1 MNTSMEAS
9 VRGTSVVQ
17 DLVDA
22 PVLRALAAHFAEAGY
37 ELYLV
42 GGSVRDALLHRPT
55 HDLDLATD
63 AHPPEIKRLLALAG
77 PDSRYDVGEKF
88 GTIGATFGEW
98 VVEITT
104 YRSEQYA
111 FASRK
116 PAVTFGTN
124 LEDDLSRRD
133 FTINAIA
140 QEPAAG
146 GMLDPFHGLQD
157 LQRGLIRAVGDPAE
171 RFQED
176 PLRMLRAVRF
186 AAELD
191 FRIDPATRE
200 ALQQQAGALEHVSTE
215 RIAAEMTRMLT
226 ADQTVVGLEILCGTG
241 LASYVIPELLPLR
254 STGQDGRHKDV
265 FGHTLKVVEN
275 VPATPVLRWAALL
288 HDIGKPKTKTVQDG
302 KVHFFRHE
310 MVGARMARRILR
322 RLRFDRE
329 SSERI
334 QRLVAEHLRPN
345 LYTPEWTDGAVR
357 RFLRETEGV
366 TDDLFALSRA
376 DITSYRRSR
385 VEAGVARVNHLE
397 ARCRELQAQEDVA
410 QLRSPLDG
418 NDLMTMFNRGPGPW
432 IKPIK
437 DHLLNHVIDGDLAQD
452 DKETASTLAREFAEQ
467 HPGKLS
473 EKRSA
478 AQKD

>member
-1 MNTSMEAS
+1 QE
-9 VRGTSVVQ
+9 
-17 DLVDA
+17 
-22 PVLRALAAHFAEAGY
+22 
-37 ELYLV
+37 
-42 GGSVRDALLHRPT
+42 
-55 HDLDLATD
+55 
-63 AHPPEIKRLLALAG
+63 
-77 PDSRYDVGEKF
+77 
-88 GTIGATFGEW
+88 
-98 VVEITT
+98 
-104 YRSEQYA
+104 YA

-116 PAVTFGTN
+116 PAVTFGTS
-124 LEDDLSRRD
+124 LEEDLSRRD

-140 QEPAAG
+140 QEPATG

-171 RFQED
+171 RFRED

-186 AAELD
+186 AAELG
-191 FRIDPATRE
+191 FRIDPTTRA
-200 ALQQQAGALEHVSTE
+200 ALELQAGALEHVSTE
-215 RIAAEMTRMLT
+215 RIAAEMTRLLV
-226 ADQTVVGLEILCGTG
+226 ADQPALGLEALCDTG
-241 LASYVIPELLPLR
+241 LAAYVMPELLPLR

-275 VPATPVLRWAALL
+275 VPATPILRWAALL
-288 HDIGKPKTKTVQDG
+288 HDIGKPRTKTIQDG

-310 MVGARMARRILR
+310 MVGARMARKILR
-322 RLRFDRE
+322 RLRFDRD

-357 RFLRETEGV
+357 RFLRETEGI

-410 QLRSPLDG
+410 KLQSPLDG
-418 NDLMTMFNRGPGPW
+418 NDLMTMFDRGPGPW

-437 DHLLNHVIDGDLAQD
+437 DYLLELVIDGELAQD
-452 DKETASTLAREFAEQ
+452 DRKSAVKLAQNFANQNPEVF
-467 HPGKLS
+467 G
-473 EKRSA
+473 E
-478 AQKD
+478 

>member
-1 MNTSMEAS
+1 MS
-9 VRGTSVVQ
+9 VRGASVVEN
-17 DLVDA
+17 LVDA
-22 PVLRALAAHFAEAGY
+22 PILGGLAQRFQAAGH

-42 GGSVRDALLHRPT
+42 GGSVRDGLLHRPT

-63 AHPPEIKRLLALAG
+63 AHPPEIKRLLAQAQ

-88 GTIGATFGEW
+88 GTIGAVFGDW

-104 YRSEQYA
+104 YRSEEYA

-116 PAVTFGTN
+116 PAVTFGTS
-124 LEDDLSRRD
+124 LEEDLSRRD

-140 QEPAAG
+140 QEPSTG

-157 LQRGLIRAVGDPAE
+157 LQRGVIRAVGDPAE
-171 RFQED
+171 RFRED

-186 AAELD
+186 AAELG
-191 FRIDPATRE
+191 FRIDPTTRE
-200 ALQQQAGALEHVSTE
+200 ALERQAEALEHVSEE
-215 RIAAEMTRMLT
+215 RIAAEMTRLLV
-226 ADQTVVGLEILCGTG
+226 AREPARGLEILCDSG
-241 LASYVIPELLPLR
+241 LAAYCLPELLPLR
-254 STGQDGRHKDV
+254 GTSQDGRHKDV

-275 VPATPVLRWAALL
+275 VSSTPILRWAALL
-288 HDIGKPKTKTVQDG
+288 HDIGKPKTKTVQNG

-310 MVGARMARRILR
+310 IVGARMARRVLR

-329 SSERI
+329 SGERI
-334 QRLVAEHLRPN
+334 ERLVAEHLRPN
-345 LYTPEWTDGAVR
+345 LYTPDWTDGAVR
-357 RFLRETEGV
+357 RFVRETEGI

-410 QLRSPLDG
+410 KLQSPLDG
-418 NDLMTMFNRGPGPW
+418 NDLMTMFDRGPGPW

-437 DHLLNHVIDGDLAQD
+437 DYLLELVIDGELAQD
-452 DKETASTLAREFAEQ
+452 DRETAARLARDFAEQ
-467 HPGKLS
+467 SPDAIAK
-473 EKRSA
+473 
-478 AQKD
+478 

>member
-1 MNTSMEAS
+1 MSKSVEATA
-9 VRGTSVVQ
+9 RGTSVVEN
-17 DLVDA
+17 LVAA
-22 PVLRALAAHFAEAGY
+22 PILRTLAAQFSEVGY

-63 AHPPEIKRLLALAG
+63 AHPPAIKRLLAQAG
-77 PDSRYDVGEKF
+77 PDARYDVGEKF
-88 GTIGATFGEW
+88 GTIGATFGDW

-104 YRSEQYA
+104 YRSEEYA

-124 LEDDLSRRD
+124 LEEDLSRRD

-140 QEPAAG
+140 QEPSTG

-171 RFQED
+171 RFRED

-186 AAELD
+186 AAELG
-191 FRIDPATRE
+191 FSIDPATRA
-200 ALQQQAGALEHVSTE
+200 ALVEQAGALEHVSTE
-215 RIAAEMTRMLT
+215 RIAAEMTRLLV
-226 ADQTVVGLEILCGTG
+226 ADQPSLGLDELCGSG
-241 LASYVIPELLPLR
+241 LAAYVMPELLPLR
-254 STGQDGRHKDV
+254 STSQDGRHKDV

-275 VPATPVLRWAALL
+275 IPATPLLRWAALL
-288 HDIGKPKTKTVQDG
+288 HDIGKPRTKTVEDG

-310 MVGARMARRILR
+310 MVGARMARKILR
-322 RLRFDRE
+322 RLRFDRD

-357 RFLRETEGV
+357 RFLRETEGI

-410 QLRSPLDG
+410 KLQSPLDG
-418 NDLMTMFNRGPGPW
+418 NDLMIMFDRSPGPW

-437 DHLLNHVIDGDLAQD
+437 DYLLELVIDGELAQD
-452 DKETASTLAREFAEQ
+452 DRETAAILAKGFAERN
-467 HPGKLS
+467 PDVLG
-473 EKRSA
+473 E
-478 AQKD
+478 

>member
-1 MNTSMEAS
+1 MS
-9 VRGTSVVQ
+9 VHGTSVVAN
-17 DLVDA
+17 LVDA
-22 PVLRALAAHFAEAGY
+22 PILRTLAAQFGEAGY

-42 GGSVRDALLHRPT
+42 GGSVRDGLLHRPT
-55 HDLDLATD
+55 HDLDFATD
-63 AHPPEIKRLLALAG
+63 AHPPVIKRLLARAQ

-104 YRSEQYA
+104 YRSEEYA
-111 FASRK
+111 FANRK

-140 QEPAAG
+140 QEPTTG

-157 LQRGLIRAVGDPAE
+157 LQRGLIRAVGNPAA
-171 RFQED
+171 RFRED
-176 PLRMLRAVRF
+176 PLRMLRALRF
-186 AAELD
+186 AAELG
-191 FRIDPATRE
+191 FHIDAATLAAMRE
-200 ALQQQAGALEHVSTE
+200 QARALEHVSTE
-215 RIAAEMTRMLT
+215 RIAVEMTRLL
-226 ADQTVVGLEILCGTG
+226 VGERPAGSLETLCDTG
-241 LASYVIPELLPLR
+241 LAEVVIPELLPLR
-254 STGQDGRHKDV
+254 GTSQDDRRHKDV

-275 VPATPVLRWAALL
+275 VPATSLLRWAALL

-310 MVGARMARRILR
+310 TVGARMARRILR
-322 RLRFDRE
+322 RLRCDRD

-345 LYTPEWTDGAVR
+345 LYTPDWTDGAVR
-357 RFLRETEGV
+357 RFLRETEGI

-410 QLRSPLDG
+410 QLKSPLDG
-418 NDLMTMFNRGPGPW
+418 NDLMIMFDRGPGPW

-437 DHLLNHVIDGDLAQD
+437 DYLLELVIDGELAQD
-452 DKETASTLAREFAEQ
+452 DRESAVKLAREFAGQ
-467 HPGKLS
+467 N
-473 EKRSA
+473 
-478 AQKD
+478 QD

>member
-1 MNTSMEAS
+1 
-9 VRGTSVVQ
+9 VVQ
-17 DLVDA
+17 DLVGA
-22 PVLRALAAHFAEAGY
+22 PILRTLAAHFSEAGY

-63 AHPPEIKRLLALAG
+63 AHPPVIKRLLAQAR

-104 YRSEQYA
+104 YRSEEYA

-116 PAVTFGTN
+116 PAVTFGTS

-140 QEPAAG
+140 QEPATG
-146 GMLDPFHGLQD
+146 GMLDPFQGLHD

-171 RFQED
+171 RFRED

-186 AAELD
+186 AAELG
-191 FRIDPATRE
+191 FHIDPATRA
-200 ALQQQAGALEHVSTE
+200 ALELQAGALEHVSTE
-215 RIAAEMTRMLT
+215 RIAAEMTRLLV
-226 ADQTVVGLEILCGTG
+226 ADQPTLGLEVLCDTG
-241 LASYVIPELLPLR
+241 LAAYVMPELLPLR

-275 VPATPVLRWAALL
+275 VPATPILRWAALL
-288 HDIGKPKTKTVQDG
+288 HDIGKPRTKSVQDG

-310 MVGARMARRILR
+310 MVGARMARKILR
-322 RLRFDRE
+322 RLRFDRD
-329 SSERI
+329 SGERI

-357 RFLRETEGV
+357 RFLRETEGI

-410 QLRSPLDG
+410 QLQSPLDG
-418 NDLMTMFNRGPGPW
+418 NDLMTMFDRGPGPW

-437 DHLLNHVIDGDLAQD
+437 EYLLDRVIDGELAQD
-452 DKETASTLAREFAEQ
+452 DKETAAKLAQEFAVRN
-467 HPGKLS
+467 PD
-473 EKRSA
+473 R
-478 AQKD
+478 

>member
-1 MNTSMEAS
+1 ME
-9 VRGTSVVQ
+9 VTTRGTSVVEN
-17 DLVDA
+17 LVAA
-22 PVLRALAAHFAEAGY
+22 PILRTLAAYFTEAGY

-63 AHPPEIKRLLALAG
+63 AHPPVIKRLLAQAR

-98 VVEITT
+98 VVEVTT
-104 YRSEQYA
+104 YRSEEYA

-116 PAVTFGTN
+116 PAVTFGTS
-124 LEDDLSRRD
+124 LEEDLSRRD

-140 QEPAAG
+140 QEPATG

-171 RFQED
+171 RFRED

-186 AAELD
+186 AAELG
-191 FRIDPATRE
+191 FRIDPTTRA
-200 ALQQQAGALEHVSTE
+200 ALELQAGALEHVSTE
-215 RIAAEMTRMLT
+215 RIAAEMTRLLV
-226 ADQTVVGLEILCGTG
+226 ADQPALGLEALCDTG
-241 LASYVIPELLPLR
+241 LAAYVMPELLPLR

-275 VPATPVLRWAALL
+275 VPATPILRWAALL
-288 HDIGKPKTKTVQDG
+288 HDIGKPRTKTIQDG

-310 MVGARMARRILR
+310 MVGARMARKILR
-322 RLRFDRE
+322 RLRFDRD

-357 RFLRETEGV
+357 RFLRETEGI

-410 QLRSPLDG
+410 KLQSPLDG
-418 NDLMTMFNRGPGPW
+418 NDLMTMFDRGPGPW

-437 DHLLNHVIDGDLAQD
+437 DYLLELVIDGELAQD
-452 DKETASTLAREFAEQ
+452 DRKSAVKLAQNFANQNPEVF
-467 HPGKLS
+467 G
-473 EKRSA
+473 E
-478 AQKD
+478 

>member
-1 MNTSMEAS
+1 MSKS
-9 VRGTSVVQ
+9 VEVTARGTSVVEN
-17 DLVDA
+17 LVAA
-22 PVLRALAAHFAEAGY
+22 PILRTLAAQFTEAGY

-63 AHPPEIKRLLALAG
+63 AHPPVIKRLLAQAR

-104 YRSEQYA
+104 YRSEEYA

-116 PAVTFGTN
+116 PAVTFGTS
-124 LEDDLSRRD
+124 LEEDLSRRD

-140 QEPAAG
+140 QEPATG

-186 AAELD
+186 AAELG
-191 FRIDPATRE
+191 FHIDPATRAAFE
-200 ALQQQAGALEHVSTE
+200 LQAGALEHVSTE
-215 RIAAEMTRMLT
+215 RIAAEMTRLLV
-226 ADQTVVGLEILCGTG
+226 ADQPALGLEALCDTG
-241 LASYVIPELLPLR
+241 LAAYVMPELLPLR

-275 VPATPVLRWAALL
+275 VPATPILRWAALL

-310 MVGARMARRILR
+310 MVGARMARKILR

-329 SSERI
+329 SGERI

-357 RFLRETEGV
+357 RFVRETEGI

-397 ARCRELQAQEDVA
+397 ARCRELQAQQDVA
-410 QLRSPLDG
+410 KLQSPLDG
-418 NDLMTMFNRGPGPW
+418 NDLMTMFDRGPGPW

-437 DHLLNHVIDGDLAQD
+437 DYLLELVIDGELAQD
-452 DKETASTLAREFAEQ
+452 DKETATKLAREFA
-467 HPGKLS
+467 K
-473 EKRSA
+473 KRPEVFA
-478 AQKD
+478 E

>member
-1 MNTSMEAS
+1 MS
-9 VRGTSVVQ
+9 VHGTSVVEN
-17 DLVDA
+17 LVDA
-22 PVLRALAAHFAEAGY
+22 PILRTLAAHFGEAGY

-42 GGSVRDALLHRPT
+42 GGSVRDGLLHRPT
-55 HDLDLATD
+55 HDLDFATD
-63 AHPPEIKRLLALAG
+63 AHPPVIKRLLARAQ

-104 YRSEQYA
+104 YRSEEYA

-140 QEPAAG
+140 QEPTTG

-157 LQRGLIRAVGDPAE
+157 LQRGLIRAVGNPAA
-171 RFQED
+171 RFRED
-176 PLRMLRAVRF
+176 PLRMLRALRF
-186 AAELD
+186 AAELG
-191 FRIDPATRE
+191 FHIDAATLAAMRE
-200 ALQQQAGALEHVSTE
+200 QARALEHVSTE
-215 RIAAEMTRMLT
+215 RIAVEMTRLLV
-226 ADQTVVGLEILCGTG
+226 AEQPAGSLEILCDTG
-241 LASYVIPELLPLR
+241 LAEVVMPELLPLR
-254 STGQDGRHKDV
+254 GTSQDDRRHKDV

-275 VPATPVLRWAALL
+275 VPATSLLRWAALL

-310 MVGARMARRILR
+310 TVGARMARRILR
-322 RLRFDRE
+322 RLRCDRD

-345 LYTPEWTDGAVR
+345 LYTPDWTDGAVR
-357 RFLRETEGV
+357 RFLRETEGI

-410 QLRSPLDG
+410 QLKSPLDG
-418 NDLMTMFNRGPGPW
+418 NDLMTMFGRGPGPW

-452 DKETASTLAREFAEQ
+452 DKETASILAREFAEQ
-467 HPGKLS
+467 QPEVFS
-473 EKRSA
+473 N
-478 AQKD
+478 

>member
-1 MNTSMEAS
+1 M
-9 VRGTSVVQ
+9 
-17 DLVDA
+17 
-22 PVLRALAAHFAEAGY
+22 AAYFTEAGY

-63 AHPPEIKRLLALAG
+63 AHPPVIKRLLAQAR

-98 VVEITT
+98 VVEVTT
-104 YRSEQYA
+104 YRSEEYA

-116 PAVTFGTN
+116 PAVTFGTS
-124 LEDDLSRRD
+124 LEEDLSRRD

-140 QEPAAG
+140 QEPATG

-171 RFQED
+171 RFRED

-186 AAELD
+186 AAELG
-191 FRIDPATRE
+191 FRIDPTTRA
-200 ALQQQAGALEHVSTE
+200 ALELQAGALEHVSTE
-215 RIAAEMTRMLT
+215 RIAAEMTRLLV
-226 ADQTVVGLEILCGTG
+226 ADQPALGLEALCDTG
-241 LASYVIPELLPLR
+241 LAAYVMPELLPLR

-275 VPATPVLRWAALL
+275 VPATPILRWAALL
-288 HDIGKPKTKTVQDG
+288 HDIGKPRTKTIQDG

-310 MVGARMARRILR
+310 MVGARMARKILR
-322 RLRFDRE
+322 RLRFDRD

-357 RFLRETEGV
+357 RFLRETEGI

-410 QLRSPLDG
+410 KLQSPLDG
-418 NDLMTMFNRGPGPW
+418 NDLMTMFDRGPGPW

-437 DHLLNHVIDGDLAQD
+437 DYLLELVIDGELAQD
-452 DKETASTLAREFAEQ
+452 DRKSAVKLAQNFANQNPEVF
-467 HPGKLS
+467 G
-473 EKRSA
+473 E
-478 AQKD
+478 

>member
-1 MNTSMEAS
+1 MS
-9 VRGTSVVQ
+9 VHGTSVVAN
-17 DLVDA
+17 LVDA
-22 PVLRALAAHFAEAGY
+22 PILRTLAAQFGEAGY

-42 GGSVRDALLHRPT
+42 GGSVRDGLLHRPT
-55 HDLDLATD
+55 HDLDFATD
-63 AHPPEIKRLLALAG
+63 AHPPVIKRLLARAQ

-104 YRSEQYA
+104 YRSEEYA
-111 FASRK
+111 FANRK

-140 QEPAAG
+140 QEPTTG

-157 LQRGLIRAVGDPAE
+157 LQRGLIRAVGNPAA
-171 RFQED
+171 RFRED
-176 PLRMLRAVRF
+176 PLRMLRALRF
-186 AAELD
+186 AAELG
-191 FRIDPATRE
+191 FHIDAATLAAMRE
-200 ALQQQAGALEHVSTE
+200 QARALEHVSTE
-215 RIAAEMTRMLT
+215 RIAVEMTRLLV
-226 ADQTVVGLEILCGTG
+226 AERPAGSLETLCDTG
-241 LASYVIPELLPLR
+241 LAEVVMPELLPLR
-254 STGQDGRHKDV
+254 GTSQDDRRHKDV

-275 VPATPVLRWAALL
+275 VPATSLLRWAALL

-310 MVGARMARRILR
+310 TVGARMARRILR
-322 RLRFDRE
+322 RLRCDRD

-345 LYTPEWTDGAVR
+345 LYTPDWTDGAVR
-357 RFLRETEGV
+357 RFLRETEGI

-410 QLRSPLDG
+410 QLKSPLDG
-418 NDLMTMFNRGPGPW
+418 NDLMTMFDRGPGPW

-437 DHLLNHVIDGDLAQD
+437 DYLLNLVIDGELAQD
-452 DKETASTLAREFAEQ
+452 DRESAVKLAREFAEQ
-467 HPGKLS
+467 N
-473 EKRSA
+473 
-478 AQKD
+478 QD

>member
-1 MNTSMEAS
+1 MSKS
-9 VRGTSVVQ
+9 VEVTTRGTSVVEN
-17 DLVDA
+17 LVAA
-22 PVLRALAAHFAEAGY
+22 PILRTLAAYFTEAGY

-63 AHPPEIKRLLALAG
+63 AHPPVIKRLLAQAR

-98 VVEITT
+98 VVEVTT
-104 YRSEQYA
+104 YRSEEYA

-116 PAVTFGTN
+116 PAVTFGTS
-124 LEDDLSRRD
+124 LEEDLSRRD

-140 QEPAAG
+140 QEPATG

-171 RFQED
+171 RFRED

-186 AAELD
+186 AAELG
-191 FRIDPATRE
+191 FRIDPTTRA
-200 ALQQQAGALEHVSTE
+200 ALELQAGALEHVSTE
-215 RIAAEMTRMLT
+215 RIAAEMTRLLV
-226 ADQTVVGLEILCGTG
+226 ADQPALGLEALCDTG
-241 LASYVIPELLPLR
+241 LAAYVMPELLPLR

-275 VPATPVLRWAALL
+275 VPATPILRWAALL
-288 HDIGKPKTKTVQDG
+288 HDIGKPRTKTIQDG

-310 MVGARMARRILR
+310 MVGARMARKILR
-322 RLRFDRE
+322 RLRFDRD

-357 RFLRETEGV
+357 RFLRETEGI

-410 QLRSPLDG
+410 KLQSPLDG
-418 NDLMTMFNRGPGPW
+418 NDLMTMFDRGPGPW

-437 DHLLNHVIDGDLAQD
+437 DYLLELVIDGELAQD
-452 DKETASTLAREFAEQ
+452 DRKSAVKLAQNFANQNPEVF
-467 HPGKLS
+467 G
-473 EKRSA
+473 E
-478 AQKD
+478 

>member
-1 MNTSMEAS
+1 MS
-9 VRGTSVVQ
+9 VHGTSVVAN
-17 DLVDA
+17 LVDA
-22 PVLRALAAHFAEAGY
+22 PILRTLAAQFGEAGY

-42 GGSVRDALLHRPT
+42 GGSVRDGLLHRPT
-55 HDLDLATD
+55 HDLDFATD
-63 AHPPEIKRLLALAG
+63 AHPPVIKRLLARAQ

-104 YRSEQYA
+104 YRSEEYA
-111 FASRK
+111 FANRK

-140 QEPAAG
+140 QEPTTG

-157 LQRGLIRAVGDPAE
+157 LQRGLIRAVGDPAA
-171 RFQED
+171 RFRED
-176 PLRMLRAVRF
+176 PLRMLRALRF
-186 AAELD
+186 AAELG
-191 FRIDPATRE
+191 FHIDAATLAAMRE
-200 ALQQQAGALEHVSTE
+200 QARALEHVSTE
-215 RIAAEMTRMLT
+215 RIAVEMTRLLV
-226 ADQTVVGLEILCGTG
+226 AERPAGSLETLCDTG
-241 LASYVIPELLPLR
+241 LAEVVMPELLPLR
-254 STGQDGRHKDV
+254 GTSQDDRRHKDV

-275 VPATPVLRWAALL
+275 VPATSLLRWAALL

-310 MVGARMARRILR
+310 TVGARMARRILR
-322 RLRFDRE
+322 RLRCDRD

-345 LYTPEWTDGAVR
+345 LYTPDWTDGAVR
-357 RFLRETEGV
+357 RFLRATEGI

-410 QLRSPLDG
+410 QLKSPLDG
-418 NDLMTMFNRGPGPW
+418 NDLMIMFDRGPGPW

-437 DHLLNHVIDGDLAQD
+437 DYLLELVIDGELAQD
-452 DKETASTLAREFAEQ
+452 DRETAIKLAQEFAEQ
-467 HPGKLS
+467 NPEVL
-473 EKRSA
+473 RA
-478 AQKD
+478 

>member
-1 MNTSMEAS
+1 MEVS
-9 VRGTSVVQ
+9 VHGTSVVEN
-17 DLVDA
+17 LVEA
-22 PVLRALAAHFAEAGY
+22 PILRILAAQFTEAGY

-63 AHPPEIKRLLALAG
+63 AHPPVIKRLLAQAR

-88 GTIGATFGEW
+88 GTIGAIFGEW

-104 YRSEQYA
+104 YRSEKYA

-116 PAVTFGTN
+116 PAVTFGTS

-140 QEPAAG
+140 QEPATG
-146 GMLDPFHGLQD
+146 GMFDPFHGLHD
-157 LQRGLIRAVGDPAE
+157 LQRGLIRAVGEPAE
-171 RFQED
+171 RFRED

-186 AAELD
+186 AAELG
-191 FRIDPATRE
+191 FRIDPATRA
-200 ALQQQAGALEHVSTE
+200 ALELQAGALEHVSTE
-215 RIAAEMTRMLT
+215 RIAAEMTRLLV
-226 ADQTVVGLEILCGTG
+226 ADQPALGLESLCDTG
-241 LASYVIPELLPLR
+241 LVAYVMPELLPLR

-275 VPATPVLRWAALL
+275 VPATPILRWAALL
-288 HDIGKPKTKTVQDG
+288 HDIGKPRTKTVQDG

-310 MVGARMARRILR
+310 MVGARMARKILR
-322 RLRFDRE
+322 RLRFDRD

-357 RFLRETEGV
+357 RFLRETEGI

-410 QLRSPLDG
+410 KLQSPLDG
-418 NDLMTMFNRGPGPW
+418 NDLMNMFNRGPGPW

-437 DHLLNHVIDGDLAQD
+437 DYLLELVIDGELAQD
-452 DKETASTLAREFAEQ
+452 DRETAARLAQEFADQ
-467 HPGKLS
+467 HPEVFG
-473 EKRSA
+473 E
-478 AQKD
+478 

>member
-1 MNTSMEAS
+1 MS
-9 VRGTSVVQ
+9 VHGTSVVAN
-17 DLVDA
+17 LVDA
-22 PVLRALAAHFAEAGY
+22 PILRTLAAQFGEAGY

-42 GGSVRDALLHRPT
+42 GGSVRDGLLHRPT
-55 HDLDLATD
+55 HDLDFATD
-63 AHPPEIKRLLALAG
+63 AHPPVIKRLLARAQ

-104 YRSEQYA
+104 YRSEEYA
-111 FASRK
+111 FANRK

-140 QEPAAG
+140 QEPTTG

-157 LQRGLIRAVGDPAE
+157 LQRGLIRAVGNPAA
-171 RFQED
+171 RFRED
-176 PLRMLRAVRF
+176 PLRMLRALRF
-186 AAELD
+186 AAELG
-191 FRIDPATRE
+191 FHIDAATLAAMRE
-200 ALQQQAGALEHVSTE
+200 QARALEHVSTE
-215 RIAAEMTRMLT
+215 RIAVEMTRLLV
-226 ADQTVVGLEILCGTG
+226 AERPAGSLETLCDTG
-241 LASYVIPELLPLR
+241 LAEVVMPELLPLR
-254 STGQDGRHKDV
+254 GTSQDDRRHKDV

-275 VPATPVLRWAALL
+275 VPATSLLRWAALL

-310 MVGARMARRILR
+310 TVGARMARRILR
-322 RLRFDRE
+322 RLRCDRD

-345 LYTPEWTDGAVR
+345 LYTPDWTDGAVR
-357 RFLRETEGV
+357 RFLRETEGI

-410 QLRSPLDG
+410 QLKSPLDG
-418 NDLMTMFNRGPGPW
+418 NDLMIMFDRGPGPW

-437 DHLLNHVIDGDLAQD
+437 DYLLELVIDGELAQD
-452 DKETASTLAREFAEQ
+452 DRESAVKLAREFAGQ
-467 HPGKLS
+467 N
-473 EKRSA
+473 
-478 AQKD
+478 QD

>member
-1 MNTSMEAS
+1 MS
-9 VRGTSVVQ
+9 VHGTSVVAN
-17 DLVDA
+17 LVDA
-22 PVLRALAAHFAEAGY
+22 PILRRLAAQFGEAGY

-42 GGSVRDALLHRPT
+42 GGSVRDGLLHRPT
-55 HDLDLATD
+55 HDLDFATD
-63 AHPPEIKRLLALAG
+63 AHPPVIKRLLAQAQ

-104 YRSEQYA
+104 YRSEEYA
-111 FASRK
+111 FANRK

-140 QEPAAG
+140 QEPTTG

-157 LQRGLIRAVGDPAE
+157 LQRGLIRAVGDPAA
-171 RFQED
+171 RFRED
-176 PLRMLRAVRF
+176 PLRMLRALRF
-186 AAELD
+186 AAELG
-191 FRIDPATRE
+191 FHIDAATLAAMRE
-200 ALQQQAGALEHVSTE
+200 QARALEHVSTE
-215 RIAAEMTRMLT
+215 RIAVEMTRLLV
-226 ADQTVVGLEILCGTG
+226 AERPAGSLEILCDTG
-241 LASYVIPELLPLR
+241 LAEVVMPELLPLR
-254 STGQDGRHKDV
+254 GTSQDDRRHKDV

-275 VPATPVLRWAALL
+275 VPATSLLRWAALL

-310 MVGARMARRILR
+310 TVGARMARRILR
-322 RLRFDRE
+322 RLRCDRD

-345 LYTPEWTDGAVR
+345 LYTPDWTDGAVR
-357 RFLRETEGV
+357 RFLRETEGI

-410 QLRSPLDG
+410 QLKSPLDG
-418 NDLMTMFNRGPGPW
+418 NDLMTMFDRSPGPW

-437 DHLLNHVIDGDLAQD
+437 DYLLELVIDGELAQD
-452 DKETASTLAREFAEQ
+452 DREKAVKLAQEFAARQPEVFA
-467 HPGKLS
+467 K
-473 EKRSA
+473 
-478 AQKD
+478 

>member
-1 MNTSMEAS
+1 MSKS
-9 VRGTSVVQ
+9 VEISARGTSVVEN
-17 DLVDA
+17 LVEA
-22 PVLRALAAHFAEAGY
+22 PILRTLAAQFTEAGY

-63 AHPPEIKRLLALAG
+63 AHPPVIKRLLAQAR

-88 GTIGATFGEW
+88 GTIGAIFGEW

-104 YRSEQYA
+104 YRSEEYA

-124 LEDDLSRRD
+124 LEGDLSRRD

-140 QEPAAG
+140 QEPATG
-146 GMLDPFHGLQD
+146 GMFDPFHGLHD

-171 RFQED
+171 RFRED

-186 AAELD
+186 AAELG
-191 FRIDPATRE
+191 FRIDPETRA
-200 ALQQQAGALEHVSTE
+200 ALELQAGALEHVSTE
-215 RIAAEMTRMLT
+215 RIAAEMTRLLV
-226 ADQTVVGLEILCGTG
+226 ADQPALGLESLCDTG
-241 LASYVIPELLPLR
+241 LAVYVMPELLPLR

-275 VPATPVLRWAALL
+275 VPATPILRWAALL
-288 HDIGKPKTKTVQDG
+288 HDIGKPRTKTVQDG

-310 MVGARMARRILR
+310 MVGARMARKILR
-322 RLRFDRE
+322 RLRFDRD

-357 RFLRETEGV
+357 RFLRETEGI

-410 QLRSPLDG
+410 KLQSPLDG
-418 NDLMTMFNRGPGPW
+418 NDLMTMFDRGPGPW

-437 DHLLNHVIDGDLAQD
+437 DYLLELVIDGELAQD
-452 DKETASTLAREFAEQ
+452 DRETATKVAEQ
-467 HPGKLS
+467 FVAHNPNVFR
-473 EKRSA
+473 E
-478 AQKD
+478 

>member
-1 MNTSMEAS
+1 MSKS
-9 VRGTSVVQ
+9 VEVTARGTSVVEN
-17 DLVDA
+17 LVAA
-22 PVLRALAAHFAEAGY
+22 PILRTLAAQFTEAGY

-63 AHPPEIKRLLALAG
+63 AQPPVIKRLLAQAR

-98 VVEITT
+98 VVEVTT
-104 YRSEQYA
+104 YRSEEYA

-116 PAVTFGTN
+116 PAVTFGTS
-124 LEDDLSRRD
+124 LEEDLSRRD

-140 QEPAAG
+140 QEPATG

-171 RFQED
+171 RFRED

-186 AAELD
+186 AAELG
-191 FRIDPATRE
+191 FRIDPATCE
-200 ALQQQAGALEHVSTE
+200 ALELQAGALEHVSTE
-215 RIAAEMTRMLT
+215 RIAAEMTRLLV
-226 ADQTVVGLEILCGTG
+226 ADQPALGLEALCDTG
-241 LASYVIPELLPLR
+241 LAAYVMPELLPLR

-275 VPATPVLRWAALL
+275 VPATPILRWAALL

-310 MVGARMARRILR
+310 MVGARMARKILR

-357 RFLRETEGV
+357 RFVRETEGI

-410 QLRSPLDG
+410 KLQSPLDG
-418 NDLMTMFNRGPGPW
+418 NDLMTMFDRGPGPW

-437 DHLLNHVIDGDLAQD
+437 DYLLELVIDGELEQD
-452 DKETASTLAREFAEQ
+452 DKEMGAKLAQQFAEQ
-467 HPGKLS
+467 HQEVFG
-473 EKRSA
+473 E
-478 AQKD
+478 

>member
-1 MNTSMEAS
+1 MSKS
-9 VRGTSVVQ
+9 VEVSERGSSVVQ
-17 DLVDA
+17 GLVAA
-22 PVLRALAAHFAEAGY
+22 PILQTLAARFAEVGY

-63 AHPPEIKRLLALAG
+63 AHPPEIKRLLAQAR
-77 PDSRYDVGEKF
+77 PDARYDVGEKF
-88 GTIGATFGEW
+88 GTIGATFGDW

-104 YRSEQYA
+104 YRSEEYA

-140 QEPAAG
+140 QEPATG
-146 GMLDPFHGLQD
+146 GMFDPFHGLHD

-171 RFQED
+171 RFRED

-186 AAELD
+186 AAELG
-191 FRIDPATRE
+191 FTIDPATRA
-200 ALQQQAGALEHVSTE
+200 ALEEQAGALKHVSEE
-215 RIAAEMTRMLT
+215 RIAAELTRLLV
-226 ADQTVVGLEILCGTG
+226 ADRPTLGLEALCGTG
-241 LASYVIPELLPLR
+241 LAAYVMPELLPLR

-275 VPATPVLRWAALL
+275 VPATPILRWAALL
-288 HDIGKPKTKTVQDG
+288 HDIGKPRTKSVQDG

-310 MVGARMARRILR
+310 MVGARMARKILR
-322 RLRFDRE
+322 RLRLDRD

-357 RFLRETEGV
+357 RFLRETEGI

-410 QLRSPLDG
+410 KLQSPLDG
-418 NDLMTMFNRGPGPW
+418 NDLMTMFDREPGPW

-437 DHLLNHVIDGDLAQD
+437 DYLLNLVIDGELAQD
-452 DKETASTLAREFAEQ
+452 DKETASRLARDFAEQ
-467 HPGKLS
+467 SPDVNAK
-473 EKRSA
+473 
-478 AQKD
+478 

>member
-1 MNTSMEAS
+1 MSKS
-9 VRGTSVVQ
+9 VEVSERGASVVQ
-17 DLVDA
+17 GLVAA
-22 PVLRALAAHFAEAGY
+22 PILQTLAAHFSEVGY

-63 AHPPEIKRLLALAG
+63 AHPPAIKRLLAQAR
-77 PDSRYDVGEKF
+77 PDARYDVGEKF

-104 YRSEQYA
+104 YRSEEYA

-140 QEPAAG
+140 QEPATG

-171 RFQED
+171 RFRED

-186 AAELD
+186 AAELG
-191 FRIDPATRE
+191 FTIDPATRA
-200 ALQQQAGALEHVSTE
+200 ALEEQAGALEHVSTE
-215 RIAAEMTRMLT
+215 RIAAEMTRLLL
-226 ADQTVVGLEILCGTG
+226 ADRPTLGLEALCGSG
-241 LASYVIPELLPLR
+241 LAAYVMPELLPLR
-254 STGQDGRHKDV
+254 GTGQDGRHKDV

-275 VPATPVLRWAALL
+275 VPATTILRWAALL
-288 HDIGKPKTKTVQDG
+288 HDIGKPRTKSVQDG

-310 MVGARMARRILR
+310 MVGARMARKILR
-322 RLRFDRE
+322 RLRFDRD

-357 RFLRETEGV
+357 RFLRETEGI

-410 QLRSPLDG
+410 KLQSPLDG
-418 NDLMTMFNRGPGPW
+418 NDLMTMFDREPGPW

-437 DHLLNHVIDGDLAQD
+437 DYLLELVIDGELAQD
-452 DKETASTLAREFAEQ
+452 DRETATKLAEEFAARNPAVLGE
-467 HPGKLS
+467 
-473 EKRSA
+473 
-478 AQKD
+478 

>member
-1 MNTSMEAS
+1 MSKS
-9 VRGTSVVQ
+9 VEISERGTSVVQ

-22 PVLRALAAHFAEAGY
+22 PVLRNLAACFAEAGY

-55 HDLDLATD
+55 HDLDMATD
-63 AHPPEIKRLLALAG
+63 AHPPIIKRLLAQAQ

-88 GTIGATFGEW
+88 GTIGAAFGEW

-104 YRSEQYA
+104 YRSEEYA

-116 PAVTFGTN
+116 PAVTFGTS
-124 LEDDLSRRD
+124 LVEDLSRRD

-140 QEPAAG
+140 QAPSTG

-157 LQRGLIRAVGDPAE
+157 LQRGLIRAVGDAAE
-171 RFQED
+171 RFRED

-186 AAELD
+186 AAELG

-200 ALQQQAGALEHVSTE
+200 ALERQAGALEHVSEE
-215 RIAAEMTRMLT
+215 RIAAEMTRLLV
-226 ADQTVVGLEILCGTG
+226 ADQPTLGLEVLCDTG
-241 LASYVIPELLPLR
+241 LAAYVMPELLPLR

-275 VPATPVLRWAALL
+275 VPATPILRWAALL
-288 HDIGKPKTKTVQDG
+288 HDIGKPRTKTVQDG

-310 MVGARMARRILR
+310 MVGARMARKILR
-322 RLRFDRE
+322 RLRCDRE

-357 RFLRETEGV
+357 RFLRETEGI

-410 QLRSPLDG
+410 KLQSPLDG
-418 NDLMTMFNRGPGPW
+418 NDLMTMFDRGPGPW

-437 DHLLNHVIDGDLAQD
+437 DYLLELVIDGELAQD
-452 DKETASTLAREFAEQ
+452 DKETAAKLARKFAEQ
-467 HPGKLS
+467 RP
-473 EKRSA
+473 EIVEE
-478 AQKD
+478 

>member
-1 MNTSMEAS
+1 MNKS
-9 VRGTSVVQ
+9 VEISERGTSVVQ
-17 DLVDA
+17 DLVSA
-22 PVLRALAAHFAEAGY
+22 PILRTLAAHFSDAGY

-63 AHPPEIKRLLALAG
+63 AQPLVIKRLLAQAR

-88 GTIGATFGEW
+88 GTIGAAFGEW

-104 YRSEQYA
+104 YRSEEYA

-116 PAVTFGTN
+116 PAVTFGTS
-124 LEDDLSRRD
+124 LEEDLSRRD

-140 QEPAAG
+140 QEPATG

-171 RFQED
+171 RFRED

-186 AAELD
+186 AAELG

-200 ALQQQAGALEHVSTE
+200 ALEAQAGAIEHVSTE
-215 RIAAEMTRMLT
+215 RIAAEMTRMLV
-226 ADQTVVGLEILCGTG
+226 ADQPALGLEVLCDTG
-241 LASYVIPELLPLR
+241 LAAYVMPELLPLR

-275 VPATPVLRWAALL
+275 VPATPILRWAALL
-288 HDIGKPKTKTVQDG
+288 HDIGKPKTKSVQDG

-310 MVGARMARRILR
+310 MVGARMSRKVLR
-322 RLRFDRE
+322 RLRFDRD

-334 QRLVAEHLRPN
+334 QRLVGEHLRPN

-357 RFLRETEGV
+357 RFLRETEGI

-397 ARCRELQAQEDVA
+397 ARCRELQAQQDVA
-410 QLRSPLDG
+410 KLQSPLDG
-418 NDLMTMFNRGPGPW
+418 NDLMTMFDRGPGPW

-437 DHLLNHVIDGDLAQD
+437 DYLLDLVIEGDLAQD
-452 DKETASTLAREFAEQ
+452 DAETATKLAQEFAEQ
-467 HPGKLS
+467 NP
-473 EKRSA
+473 EVFEE
-478 AQKD
+478 

>member
-1 MNTSMEAS
+1 MSEGVKVS
-9 VRGTSVVQ
+9 ERGTSVVQ
-17 DLVDA
+17 DLVAA
-22 PVLRALAAHFAEAGY
+22 PMLRVLAAHFTEAGY

-63 AHPPEIKRLLALAG
+63 AHPPVIKRLLAQAR
-77 PDSRYDVGEKF
+77 PDARYDVGEKF

-104 YRSEQYA
+104 YRSEEYA

-116 PAVTFGTN
+116 PAVTFGTS
-124 LEDDLSRRD
+124 LAEDLSRRD

-140 QEPAAG
+140 QAPATG

-157 LQRGLIRAVGDPAE
+157 LQRGLIRAVGDPVE
-171 RFQED
+171 RFRED

-186 AAELD
+186 AAELG
-191 FRIDPATRE
+191 FRIDPATRA
-200 ALQQQAGALEHVSTE
+200 ALQQQAGAIEHVSTE
-215 RIAAEMTRMLT
+215 RIAAELTRMLV
-226 ADQTVVGLEILCGTG
+226 ANQPAAGLELLCDTG
-241 LASYVIPELLPLR
+241 LASYVMPELLPLR

-275 VPATPVLRWAALL
+275 VPATPILRWAALL
-288 HDIGKPKTKTVQDG
+288 HDIGKPKTKSVQDG

-310 MVGARMARRILR
+310 MVGARMSRKVLR
-322 RLRFDRE
+322 RLRFDRDR
-329 SSERI
+329 SERI

-357 RFLRETEGV
+357 RYLRETEGI

-410 QLRSPLDG
+410 KLQSPLDG
-418 NDLMTMFNRGPGPW
+418 NDLMTMFDLGPGPW

-437 DHLLNHVIDGDLAQD
+437 DYLLELVIDGDLAQD
-452 DKETASTLAREFAEQ
+452 DAESATKLARGFAER
-467 HPGKLS
+467 HPELFG
-473 EKRSA
+473 E
-478 AQKD
+478 

>member
-1 MNTSMEAS
+1 MNVSVRNAS
-9 VRGTSVVQ
+9 VVEN
-17 DLVDA
+17 LVGA
-22 PVLRALAAHFAEAGY
+22 PVLRTLADIFAEAGC

-42 GGSVRDALLHRPT
+42 GGSVRDALLHRAT

-63 AHPPEIKRLLALAG
+63 APPPVIKRLLAQAQ

-88 GTIGATFGEW
+88 GTIGAVFSEW

-104 YRSEQYA
+104 FRSEQYA
-111 FASRK
+111 VANRK
-116 PAVTFGTN
+116 PDVTFGTN
-124 LEDDLSRRD
+124 LRDDLSRRD

-140 QEPAAG
+140 QEPASG
-146 GMLDPFHGLQD
+146 SILDPFHGLRD
-157 LQRGLIRAVGDPAE
+157 LQKGLIRAVGDPAA
-171 RFQED
+171 RFGED

-186 AAELD
+186 AAELG
-191 FRIDPATRE
+191 FRITDDTRA
-200 ALQQQAGALEHVSTE
+200 ALGEQAAALRHVSAE
-215 RIAAEMTRMLT
+215 RIASEMTRMLT
-226 ADQTVVGLEILCGTG
+226 AAQPALGLRLLCETG
-241 LASYVIPELLPLR
+241 LAAHFLPELLPLR
-254 STGQDGRHKDV
+254 GTGQDGRHKDV

-275 VPATPVLRWAALL
+275 VPATPLLRWAALL

-322 RLRFDRE
+322 RLRCDRE

-345 LYTPEWTDGAVR
+345 LYTPDWTDGAVR
-357 RFLRETEGV
+357 RFLRETEGI

-397 ARCRELQAQEDVA
+397 ARCRELQAQQDVA
-410 QLRSPLDG
+410 KLQSPLDG
-418 NDLMTMFNRGPGPW
+418 NDLMTMFDRGPGPW

-437 DHLLNHVIDGDLAQD
+437 DYLLELVIDGELGQDDRETATELAQ
-452 DKETASTLAREFAEQ
+452 EFAAQ
-467 HPGKLS
+467 HPELT
-473 EKRSA
+473 
-478 AQKD
+478 

>member
-1 MNTSMEAS
+1 MSKNVGVA
-9 VRGTSVVQ
+9 VRGTSVVEN
-17 DLVDA
+17 LVAA
-22 PVLRALAAHFAEAGY
+22 PTLRALASYFAEAGY

-63 AHPPEIKRLLALAG
+63 AHPPVIKRLLAQAN

-88 GTIGATFGEW
+88 GTIGAIFGDW

-111 FASRK
+111 FANRK

-140 QEPAAG
+140 QEPSTG
-146 GMLDPFHGLQD
+146 GVLDPFHGLQD
-157 LQRGLIRAVGDPAE
+157 LQKGLIRAVGDPVE
-171 RFQED
+171 RFRED

-186 AAELD
+186 AAELG
-191 FRIDPATRE
+191 FRIDPATHE
-200 ALQQQAGALEHVSTE
+200 ALQQQASALEHVSEE
-215 RIAAEMTRMLT
+215 RIAAEMTRLLL
-226 ADQTVVGLEILCGTG
+226 ADRPMESLDILCDTG
-241 LASYVIPELLPLR
+241 LAAHFLPELLPLR
-254 STGQDGRHKDV
+254 GTSQDDRRHKDV

-288 HDIGKPKTKTVQDG
+288 HDIGKPKTKTEQDG

-310 MVGARMARRILR
+310 TVGARMARRILR

-329 SSERI
+329 SIEQI

-345 LYTPEWTDGAVR
+345 LYTPDWTDGAVR
-357 RFLRETEGV
+357 RFLRETEGI

-397 ARCRELQAQEDVA
+397 ARCRALQAQEDVA
-410 QLRSPLDG
+410 KLQSPLDG
-418 NDLMTMFNRGPGPW
+418 NDLMTMFERGPGPW

-437 DHLLNHVIDGDLAQD
+437 DHLLNHVIDGNLGQD
-452 DKETASTLAREFAEQ
+452 DTETAAALAREFAKQ
-467 HPGKLS
+467 HPGLFG
-473 EKRSA
+473 E
-478 AQKD
+478 

>member
-1 MNTSMEAS
+1 MS
-9 VRGTSVVQ
+9 VHGTSVVAN
-17 DLVDA
+17 LVDA
-22 PVLRALAAHFAEAGY
+22 PILRTLAAQFGEAGH

-42 GGSVRDALLHRPT
+42 GGSVRDGLLHRPT
-55 HDLDLATD
+55 HDLDFATD
-63 AHPPEIKRLLALAG
+63 AHPPVIKRLLAQAQ

-104 YRSEQYA
+104 YRSEEYA

-140 QEPAAG
+140 QEPTTG

-157 LQRGLIRAVGDPAE
+157 LQRGLIRAVGDPAA
-171 RFQED
+171 RFRED
-176 PLRMLRAVRF
+176 PLRMLRALRF
-186 AAELD
+186 AAELG
-191 FRIDPATRE
+191 FHIDAATLAAMRE
-200 ALQQQAGALEHVSTE
+200 QARALEHVSTE
-215 RIAAEMTRMLT
+215 RIAVEMTRLLV
-226 ADQTVVGLEILCGTG
+226 AERPAGSLEILCDAG
-241 LASYVIPELLPLR
+241 LAAVVMPELLPLR
-254 STGQDGRHKDV
+254 GTSQDDRRHKDV

-275 VPATPVLRWAALL
+275 APATPLLRWAALL
-288 HDIGKPKTKTVQDG
+288 HDIGKPKTKSVQGG

-310 MVGARMARRILR
+310 TVGARMARRILR
-322 RLRFDRE
+322 RLRFDRD

-345 LYTPEWTDGAVR
+345 LYTPDWTDGAVR
-357 RFLRETEGV
+357 RFLRETEGI

-410 QLRSPLDG
+410 QLKSPLDG
-418 NDLMTMFNRGPGPW
+418 NDLMIMFDRRPGPW

-437 DHLLNHVIDGDLAQD
+437 DYLLELVIDGELAQD
-452 DKETASTLAREFAEQ
+452 DRETATKLAQEFADQ
-467 HPGKLS
+467 NS
-473 EKRSA
+473 EVFGA
-478 AQKD
+478 

>member
-1 MNTSMEAS
+1 MS
-9 VRGTSVVQ
+9 VHGTSVVEN
-17 DLVDA
+17 LVDA
-22 PVLRALAAHFAEAGY
+22 PILRTLAAQFGEAGY

-42 GGSVRDALLHRPT
+42 GGSVRDGLLHRPT
-55 HDLDLATD
+55 HDLDFATD
-63 AHPPEIKRLLALAG
+63 AHPPVIKRLLARAQ

-104 YRSEQYA
+104 YRSEEYA
-111 FASRK
+111 FANRK

-140 QEPAAG
+140 QEPTTG

-157 LQRGLIRAVGDPAE
+157 LQRGLIRAVGDPAA
-171 RFQED
+171 RFRED
-176 PLRMLRAVRF
+176 PLRMLRALRF
-186 AAELD
+186 AAELG
-191 FRIDPATRE
+191 FHIDAATLAAMRE
-200 ALQQQAGALEHVSTE
+200 QARALEHVSTE
-215 RIAAEMTRMLT
+215 RIAVEMTRLLV
-226 ADQTVVGLEILCGTG
+226 AEQPAGSLEILCDTG
-241 LASYVIPELLPLR
+241 LAEVVMPELLPLR
-254 STGQDGRHKDV
+254 GTSQDDRRHKDV

-275 VPATPVLRWAALL
+275 VPATSLLRWAALL

-310 MVGARMARRILR
+310 TVGARMARRILR
-322 RLRFDRE
+322 RLRCDRD

-345 LYTPEWTDGAVR
+345 LYTPDWTDGAVR
-357 RFLRETEGV
+357 RFLRETEGI

-410 QLRSPLDG
+410 QLKSPLDG
-418 NDLMTMFNRGPGPW
+418 NDLMTMFGRGPGPW

-437 DHLLNHVIDGDLAQD
+437 DYLLELVIDGELGQDDRETATKLAQ
-452 DKETASTLAREFAEQ
+452 EFAERQ
-467 HPGKLS
+467 PKVFG
-473 EKRSA
+473 
-478 AQKD
+478 D

>member
-1 MNTSMEAS
+1 MSKS
-9 VRGTSVVQ
+9 VEISARGTSVVEN
-17 DLVDA
+17 LVDA
-22 PVLRALAAHFAEAGY
+22 PILRTLAAQFTEAGY

-63 AHPPEIKRLLALAG
+63 AHPPVIKRLLAQAR

-88 GTIGATFGEW
+88 GTIGAVFGEW

-104 YRSEQYA
+104 YRSEEYA

-140 QEPAAG
+140 QEPATG
-146 GMLDPFHGLQD
+146 GMFDPFHGLHD
-157 LQRGLIRAVGDPAE
+157 LQRGLIRAVGEPAE
-171 RFQED
+171 RFRED

-186 AAELD
+186 AAELG
-191 FRIDPATRE
+191 FQIDPVTRA

-215 RIAAEMTRMLT
+215 RIAAEMTRLLV
-226 ADQTVVGLEILCGTG
+226 ADQPALGLEALCDTG
-241 LASYVIPELLPLR
+241 LAAYVMPELLPLR

-275 VPATPVLRWAALL
+275 VAATPILRWAALL
-288 HDIGKPKTKTVQDG
+288 HDVGKPKTKTVQDG

-310 MVGARMARRILR
+310 MVGARMARKILR

-357 RFLRETEGV
+357 RFLRETEGI

-410 QLRSPLDG
+410 KLQSPLDG

-437 DHLLNHVIDGDLAQD
+437 DYLLELVIDGELEQD
-452 DKETASTLAREFAEQ
+452 DTETAAKLAEEFAE
-467 HPGKLS
+467 
-473 EKRSA
+473 KRPEEFA
-478 AQKD
+478 ERGGTAEA

>member
-1 MNTSMEAS
+1 MS
-9 VRGTSVVQ
+9 VHGTSVVAN
-17 DLVDA
+17 LVDA
-22 PVLRALAAHFAEAGY
+22 PILRTLATQFGEAGH

-42 GGSVRDALLHRPT
+42 GGSVRDGLLHRPT
-55 HDLDLATD
+55 HDLDFATD
-63 AHPPEIKRLLALAG
+63 AHPPVIKRLLAQAR

-104 YRSEQYA
+104 YRSEEYA

-116 PAVTFGTN
+116 PAVTFGKN

-140 QEPAAG
+140 QEPTTG

-157 LQRGLIRAVGDPAE
+157 LQRGLIRAVGDPAA
-171 RFQED
+171 RFRED
-176 PLRMLRAVRF
+176 PLRMLRALRF
-186 AAELD
+186 AAELG
-191 FRIDPATRE
+191 FHIDAATLAAMRE
-200 ALQQQAGALEHVSTE
+200 QARALEHVSTE
-215 RIAAEMTRMLT
+215 RIAVEMTRLL
-226 ADQTVVGLEILCGTG
+226 VGEQPAGSLEILCDTG
-241 LASYVIPELLPLR
+241 LAKVVMPELLPLR
-254 STGQDGRHKDV
+254 GTSQDDRRHKDV

-275 VPATPVLRWAALL
+275 VPATPLLRWAALL

-310 MVGARMARRILR
+310 TVGARMARRILR
-322 RLRFDRE
+322 RLRCDRD

-345 LYTPEWTDGAVR
+345 LYTPDWTDGAVR
-357 RFLRETEGV
+357 RFLRETEGI

-418 NDLMTMFNRGPGPW
+418 NDLMIMFDRGPGPW

-437 DHLLNHVIDGDLAQD
+437 DYLLELVIDGELAQD
-452 DKETASTLAREFAEQ
+452 DRETAIKLAQEFAERI
-467 HPGKLS
+467 PELTG
-473 EKRSA
+473 E
-478 AQKD
+478 